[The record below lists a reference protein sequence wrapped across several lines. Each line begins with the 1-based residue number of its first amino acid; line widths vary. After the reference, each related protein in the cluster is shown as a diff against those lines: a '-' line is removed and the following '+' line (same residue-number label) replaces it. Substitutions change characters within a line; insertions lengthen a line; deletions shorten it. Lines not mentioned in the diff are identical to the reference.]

1 MYTVDRDGDG
11 VLDSEDDGIEP
22 FGFGF
27 TEVLPDDS
35 GETSFYSK
43 LRRAIE
49 SAAECRMTCRV
60 ALQYL
65 FSLRDCQQVD
75 PADVTRQLLP
85 NLQLSTQVRESVGGL
100 AQQKVWLEQI
110 VADVVSST
118 TIDHS

>member
-11 VLDSEDDGIEP
+11 VFDSEDDGIEP

-35 GETSFYSK
+35 WESSFYSK

-49 SAAECRMTCRV
+49 SAAECRMTCRG

-65 FSLRDCQQVD
+65 FSLRDCEQID
-75 PADVTRQLLP
+75 PEVIARQLLQ
-85 NLQLSTQVRESVGGL
+85 NLQLSTQVRESIGGT

-110 VADVVSST
+110 VAAVVNEST
-118 TIDHS
+118 GPS